1 MEPGIYSPSMPPRI
15 QPASPELTEFYRAR
29 SKWRS
34 SREETTRFRRA
45 AALARVPEWSR
56 VLDIGAR
63 EGGLRSFL
71 PESVKYQG
79 IDITPEFASDSVM
92 TRDISEGIPF
102 PDASYDVVFCIE
114 VLEHVPNPFAALG
127 EINRVLRDGGVLVV
141 SVPNPYHMKEIVWN
155 LFRTPDRQGH
165 IYSWTRQAMTRL
177 GEMNGFRIDAYGG
190 TYLHP
195 PVPAPP
201 LLARSV
207 IYRFVKDSPR
217 P

>member
-1 MEPGIYSPSMPPRI
+1 MPPRI
-15 QPASPELTEFYRAR
+15 QPASQELKDFYRAR
-29 SKWRS
+29 STWRS
-34 SREETTRFRRA
+34 SSEETTRFRRA
-45 AALARVPEWSR
+45 AALARVPAGAR

-63 EGGLRSFL
+63 EGGLRKHL
-71 PESVKYQG
+71 PEDVKYQG

-102 PDASYDVVFCIE
+102 PDASYDFVFCIE
-114 VLEHVPNPFAALG
+114 VLEHVPNPFAAVS
-127 EINRVLRDGGVLVV
+127 EINRVLRDGGVLIV
-141 SVPNPYHMKEIVWN
+141 SVPNPYHLKEIVWN

-165 IYSWTRQAMTRL
+165 IYSWTRQAMTKL
-177 GEMNGFRIDAYGG
+177 GEMNGFRLDAYGG

-207 IYRFVKDSPR
+207 IYRFSKESAQP
-217 P
+217 

>member
-1 MEPGIYSPSMPPRI
+1 MPPRI
-15 QPASPELTEFYRAR
+15 RPASPELTDFYRAR

-34 SREETTRFRRA
+34 SAEETTRFRRA
-45 AALARVPEWSR
+45 AALARVPAGAS

-63 EGGLRSFL
+63 EGGLRAYL
-71 PESVKYQG
+71 PDGVKYQG
-79 IDITPEFASDSVM
+79 IDITPEFASESVI

-102 PDASYDVVFCIE
+102 ADASYDFVFCIE

-141 SVPNPYHMKEIVWN
+141 SVPNPYHLKEIVWN
-155 LFRTPDRQGH
+155 LFHMADRQGH

-207 IYRFVKDSPR
+207 IYRFVKEPTQ

>member
-1 MEPGIYSPSMPPRI
+1 MPPRI
-15 QPASPELTEFYRAR
+15 QPASPELKDFYRAR

-34 SREETTRFRRA
+34 SAEETTRFRRA
-45 AALARVPEWSR
+45 AAIARVPAGAS

-63 EGGLRSFL
+63 EGGLRKFL
-71 PESVKYQG
+71 PDGVKYQG
-79 IDITPEFASDSVM
+79 IDITPEFASEAVM
-92 TRDISEGIPF
+92 IRDISEGIPF
-102 PDASYDVVFCIE
+102 PDASYDFVFCIE
-114 VLEHVPNPFAALG
+114 VLEHAPNPFAAFG
-127 EINRVLRDGGVLVV
+127 ELNRVLRDGGVLIV
-141 SVPNPYHMKEIVWN
+141 SVPNPYHLKEIVWN
-155 LFRTPDRQGH
+155 LFGTPDRQGH
-165 IYSWTRQAMTRL
+165 IYSWTRQAMTKL

-207 IYRFVKDSPR
+207 IYRFTKDPAQ

>member
-1 MEPGIYSPSMPPRI
+1 MPPRI
-15 QPASPELTEFYRAR
+15 QPASPELTDFYRAR

-34 SREETTRFRRA
+34 SGEETTRFRRA
-45 AALARVPEWSR
+45 AALARVPAGAT

-63 EGGLRSFL
+63 EGGLRRFL
-71 PESVKYQG
+71 PDSVKYQG

-102 PDASYDVVFCIE
+102 SDGSYDFVFCIE

-141 SVPNPYHMKEIVWN
+141 SVPNPYHLKEIIWN
-155 LFRTPDRQGH
+155 LFRTPDKQGH

-177 GEMNGFRIDAYGG
+177 GEMNGFRIDSYGG
-190 TYLHP
+190 TYFHP

-207 IYRFVKDSPR
+207 IYRFVKDSTQS
-217 P
+217 

>member
-1 MEPGIYSPSMPPRI
+1 MPQKI
-15 QPASPELTEFYRAR
+15 QPASQELTDFYRAR

-34 SREETTRFRRA
+34 AGEESTRFRRA
-45 AALARVPEWSR
+45 AALARVPNGAA

-63 EGGLRSFL
+63 EGGLRKYL
-71 PESVKYQG
+71 PEDVKYQG
-79 IDITPEFASDSVM
+79 IDITPEFASEAVM

-102 PDASYDVVFCIE
+102 PDGSYDFVFCIE
-114 VLEHVPNPFAALG
+114 VLEHVPNPFAAFG
-127 EINRVLRDGGVLVV
+127 EINRVLRDGGVLIV
-141 SVPNPYHMKEIVWN
+141 SVPNPYHLKEIVWN

-165 IYSWTRQAMTRL
+165 IYSWTRQAMTKL
-177 GEMNGFRIDAYGG
+177 GEMNGFRIDAYAG

-207 IYRFVKDSPR
+207 IYRFIKESAQP
-217 P
+217 

>member
-1 MEPGIYSPSMPPRI
+1 MPPRI
-15 QPASPELTEFYRAR
+15 QPASKELTDFYRTRAG
-29 SKWRS
+29 WRS
-34 SREETTRFRRA
+34 SGEESTRFRRA
-45 AALARVPEWSR
+45 AALGQVPEGAR

-63 EGGLRSFL
+63 EGGLRAFL
-71 PESVKYQG
+71 PKSVKYQG
-79 IDITPEFASDSVM
+79 IDITPEFASDSVI

-102 PDASYDVVFCIE
+102 ADGSYDFVFCIE

-127 EINRVLRDGGVLVV
+127 EINRVLRDGGVLIV
-141 SVPNPYHMKEIVWN
+141 SVPNPYHLKEILWN

-177 GEMNGFRIDAYGG
+177 GEMNGFRLDSYSG
-190 TYLHP
+190 TYFHP
-195 PVPAPP
+195 PIPAPP

-207 IYRFVKDSPR
+207 IYRFVKDSTR